1 MAINKL
7 AKNIINYREARNWSQ
22 AELARRVNLDN
33 TVVNK
38 IEKGSRKVSSDE
50 LQTFAKAFNV
60 SMDQL
65 VGNSTDSENSS
76 NELDWQD
83 LGMAYGGRIPE
94 ELKDMYRAIAEEY
107 VKKHPETLDNKD

>member
-1 MAINKL
+1 MSINKL

-22 AELARRVNLDN
+22 SELARRVNLDN

-50 LQTFAKAFNV
+50 LQTFAKVFNV
-60 SMDQL
+60 SLDQL
-65 VGNSTDSENSS
+65 VGNSTDSAKSS

-83 LGMAYGGRIPE
+83 LGMAYGGRIPDD
-94 ELKDMYRAIAEEY
+94 LKDMYRVIAEEY
-107 VKKHPETLDNKD
+107 VRKHPEALDKNN